1 MVSGRKT
8 GERSAVGSPRY
19 DAHAMTASTAPTDTP
34 SSEVL
39 EAFGLA
45 ADTLETTSSGLINRS
60 WYARSTAGDPL
71 VLQRVNAIFA
81 PETNADIDVVTRHLR
96 ARGLMTPTLVPT
108 LAGALWFESGGAV
121 WRVLTRIDGVIHDST
136 ESPARAAEAGR
147 ILGEFHAAVS
157 DLEHRFANIRLGV
170 HDTQRHL
177 ANLRSTVTSHT
188 AHPRYRSVARLA
200 ARVEDLAT
208 GLTLP
213 RQAPDRIVHGDPKLE
228 NIMFDPDTGRALC
241 MIDLDTVTTMSAA
254 IELGDALRSWCN
266 PAAEDSGEADFSIE
280 LFEAAV
286 EAYAAASDG
295 LLDATEWRAIP
306 DAAFAIAVELAAR
319 FCADALAERYFAWDR
334 YRYTGAAEHNEART
348 LGQLAVA
355 DGMRRERARMHAAVE
370 RTFGP

>member
-1 MVSGRKT
+1 MAA
-8 GERSAVGSPRY
+8 SA
-19 DAHAMTASTAPTDTP
+19 TATDTP
-34 SSEVL
+34 SNEVL
-39 EAFGLA
+39 AAFDLA
-45 ADTLETTSSGLINRS
+45 ADTLEATSSGLINRS

-108 LAGALWFESGGAV
+108 LAGSLWFESGGAV

-157 DLEHRFANIRLGV
+157 DLEHRFANTRLGV

-200 ARVEDLAT
+200 ARVEDLAA

-213 RQAPDRIVHGDPKLE
+213 KQAPDRIAHGDPKLE

-266 PAAEDSGEADFSIE
+266 PVAEDSGDADFSIE

-286 EAYAAASDG
+286 KAYAAASDG
-295 LLDATEWRAIP
+295 LLDASEWRAIP

-334 YRYTGAAEHNEART
+334 HRYAGAAEHNEART
-348 LGQLAVA
+348 RGQLAVA
-355 DGMRRERARMHAAVE
+355 DGMRREQVRMHAAVE
-370 RTFGP
+370 RAFGP